1 MAIRRLMMM
10 GLTNYIRSLIN
21 TFKTTVLT
29 NQVQFEAEDCLYT
42 DLDELNK
49 QNLLSDAYT
58 ILTPNTFAESEV
70 AGLYPSITNIPIV
83 NQLSYTNLF
92 NVLWTNTF
100 TATTRVTAT
109 NPFGGVYSNQLAE
122 TASSGTHNVTQ
133 PFIAILGVTY
143 TFSVY
148 LKKGIGA
155 TSPDIMQLTFG
166 ANGFNSTLYAN
177 YNISTGIVT
186 SSSGLTPSI
195 SDAGDG
201 WWRCSITVAA
211 SSSSTGAAVV
221 IAFTNNNASATRSPS
236 YLGVTTA
243 STYVYGAQLE
253 VGSSPSSYQ
262 EIDVL
267 SPNLNNYASISKGS
281 SQYTFRTKQNGLLET
296 TPWNLAS
303 YSEIMSLF
311 TLANVTTIPYAA
323 ISPVGTM
330 TATRV
335 IETTSITTHG
345 LNSTTITLR
354 ELIPLRCSIY
364 MKKGIGSS
372 APDWMQLTLFAGAV
386 AGSQRVNFNINTG
399 SIGSFSPGT
408 DPSITDAGNGWWL
421 CEATF
426 IPLVLTTATNIFVC
440 FINNSG
446 TSARLPSYTGST
458 NSDVY
463 LWGAQMVEGSISYPY
478 LPTTNRQNFPRLNY
492 TDYPNIVNSCPH
504 FLLESTITNLFLNS
518 EVFSSTWVTSNI
530 TVTPDT
536 EVSPQGLYNA
546 DTLTATSN
554 DAYITQSGGAS
565 STNATRIFSV
575 WLKRKTGSG
584 TISLQSGNA
593 ATNVTIN
600 NSTWIRCWVYNNSI
614 SSTYTASGT
623 AYTVNTSVP
632 HGLIT
637 GDSVRVQVISGAVAS
652 QNIASITVTSTTQF
666 TFTGTSATT
675 SGNCN
680 IISNSGR
687 IIFSTNGDE
696 VYAWGAQLET
706 VVQNVSSNN
715 NIIPSSY
722 ISTGTTTL
730 TRSADIMT
738 AKNPGTP
745 QATFYVRMKRVG
757 GTNSNSSPFIA
768 FLDAP
773 TTNTSL
779 NAIVCSGVSNGTV
792 LWYYRTGGGGVTSL
806 ATNTTYSPPEN
817 DYFDVLIT
825 VDNSATY
832 KFNIWM
838 DGSLIVS
845 STVAIDVSTLKYTVF
860 GGGQPFLFI
869 DKYVAWNRVLTSDE
883 ITSIFA
889 YPYYNAGYTPN
900 NVELQQVIN
909 RAYAEGFTLP
919 SVSNL
924 GYCDSLITSMKSD
937 GTWTLSDVFFN
948 FAYNDISLSN
958 FSRINW
964 RNPYGTLG
972 LATVYGGITYL
983 TDGFKGDG
991 SSAYIDTMYNPS
1003 VIRSNANYTLNNA
1016 GRLSVIANAGTISGT
1031 NAFLEGVIGSA
1042 VNALRLAST
1051 AGHYINQGTTAL
1063 SPGANMTGSGLKSI
1077 MRDSSTNVRL
1087 QNGATITNS
1096 VATSTAIQ
1104 NATQVLLRGSSFWVD
1119 ATMSMYYMGGSLSN
1133 TQISNFRTYYNQYLV
1148 SIGLTAFA

>member
-1 MAIRRLMMM
+1 MAIRRLMIM

-21 TFKTTVLT
+21 SFKIAAT
-29 NQVQFEAEDCLYT
+29 NQVQFEAENCLYA

-49 QNLLSDAYT
+49 IDLLGDAYT
-58 ILTPNTFAESEV
+58 VLTPNTFAEREV
-70 AGLYPSITNIPIV
+70 AGLYPAITNIPIV

-92 NVLWTNTF
+92 NVLWTNSLT
-100 TATTRVTAT
+100 TTTRVNVT
-109 NPFGGVYSNQLAE
+109 NPFGGIYSNQIAE
-122 TASSGTHNVTQ
+122 TASTNVHNVNQ
-133 PFIAILGVTY
+133 PFIAIVGVTY

-166 ANGFNSTLYAN
+166 TNGFNSTLYAN
-177 YNISTGIVT
+177 FNINTGVVT
-186 SSSGLTPSI
+186 SSSGVTPTI
-195 SDAGDG
+195 SNAGNG
-201 WWRCSITVAA
+201 WWRCSMSVAA
-211 SSSSTGAAVV
+211 SSTNTNSAVV
-221 IAFTNNNASATRSPS
+221 IAFTNNNASAARSPS

-253 VGSSPSSYQ
+253 VGSSPTLYQ
-262 EIDVL
+262 EIDIV
-267 SPNLNNYASISKGS
+267 SPNANNYASVSKGS
-281 SQYTFRTKQNGLLET
+281 SLYTFRTKQDGLLET
-296 TPWNLAS
+296 APWNLAS
-303 YSEIMSLF
+303 YSEDMALF
-311 TLANVTTIPYAA
+311 TLSNVTTEPYAA
-323 ISPVGTM
+323 LSPIGTL

-335 IETTSITTHG
+335 IETSSNTTHA
-345 LNSTTITLR
+345 LNSAVITLR
-354 ELIPLRCSIY
+354 EAIPLRCSIY
-364 MKKGIGSS
+364 MKKGVGSS
-372 APDWMQLTLFAGAV
+372 APDWMQLTIFAGGV
-386 AGSQRVNFNINTG
+386 AGSQRANFNINTG
-399 SIGSFSPGT
+399 SIGSFSPGSN
-408 DPSITDAGNGWWL
+408 PSITDAGNGWWL

-426 IPLVLTTATNIFVC
+426 IPLTLTTATSIFVC

-446 TSARLPSYTGST
+446 TSARLPAYAGST
-458 NSDVY
+458 NSDIY
-463 LWGAQMVEGSISYPY
+463 LWGAQMVEGNISYPY
-478 LPTTNRQNFPRLNY
+478 LSTTNRQNFPRLNY
-492 TDYPNIVNSCPH
+492 SDYPNVVNSCPH
-504 FLLESTITNLFLNS
+504 YLLESTVTNLFLNS
-518 EVFSSTWVTSNI
+518 EVFSSIWVTSNI

-536 EVSPQGLYNA
+536 EISPQGLYNA

-584 TISLQSGNA
+584 TISMQSGDA
-593 ATNVTIN
+593 AINVNIN
-600 NSTWIRCWVYNNSI
+600 NSTWTRCWVYNNSI
-614 SSTYTASGT
+614 SGTYTSSGT
-623 AYTVNTSVP
+623 AYTVNTSTP

-637 GDSVRVQVISGAVAS
+637 GDAIRLQVISGTAGS
-652 QNIASITVTSTTQF
+652 QNITSITVTSATQF
-666 TFTGTSATT
+666 TFTGTNITT

-680 IISNSGR
+680 VISNSGR
-687 IIFSTNGDE
+687 IIFSTSGDE

-706 VVQNVSSNN
+706 VVTNVSSNA

-722 ISTGTTTL
+722 ISTGNTTI
-730 TRSADIMT
+730 TRSADTMT
-738 AKNPGTP
+738 ALNPGTA
-745 QATFYVRMKRVG
+745 QATFYARMKRIG
-757 GTNSNSSPFIA
+757 GTNSNTTPFIGL
-768 FLDAP
+768 LDSP
-773 TTNTSL
+773 TVSTSV
-779 NAIVCSGVSNGTV
+779 NAIVCSGVTGGTI
-792 LWYYRTGGGGVTSL
+792 LWYYRTGGGAVTSL

-845 STVAIDVSTLKYTVF
+845 STIAIDVSTLKYVVF
-860 GGGQPFLFI
+860 GGGQPFLFV
-869 DKYVAWNRVLTSDE
+869 DKYIAWDRVLTNDE
-883 ITSIFA
+883 ITSLFS
-889 YPYYNAGYTPN
+889 YPYYNAGYAPT
-900 NVELQQVIN
+900 NVELQHVIN

-919 SVSNL
+919 SPSTL
-924 GYCDSLITSMKSD
+924 SFCDSLITSMKSD
-937 GTWTLSDVFFN
+937 GTWALSDVFFN
-948 FAYNDISLSN
+948 FAYNDTSLSN

-964 RNPYGTLG
+964 KNPYGALG

-1016 GRLSVIANAGTISGT
+1016 GRISVIANAGTISGT

-1042 VNALRLAST
+1042 VNALRLANT

-1096 VATSTAIQ
+1096 VATSTAIP
-1104 NATQVLLRGSSFWVD
+1104 NATQVLFRGSAFWVD
-1119 ATMSMYYMGGSLSN
+1119 ATMSSYYMGGSLSN

-1148 SIGLTAFA
+1148 NIGLTAFA